1 MQCVGENGRVTKGGP
16 ALVTG
21 CVVFLSY
28 FAYTGFQ
35 DNRQPPSVERVCS
48 SNLVSL
54 CIRRGRVI
62 GFLIFSRVQPKIEQD
77 KKCHACQHHHRQYL

>member
-1 MQCVGENGRVTKGGP
+1 MVRGN
-16 ALVTG
+16 
-21 CVVFLSY
+21 VVFLSY

-35 DNRQPPSVERVCS
+35 DNRQRSSVESVCS

-62 GFLIFSRVQPKIEQD
+62 GFLIFSRVQPKVEQN
-77 KKCHACQHHHRQYL
+77 KNCHACQQHHRQYF